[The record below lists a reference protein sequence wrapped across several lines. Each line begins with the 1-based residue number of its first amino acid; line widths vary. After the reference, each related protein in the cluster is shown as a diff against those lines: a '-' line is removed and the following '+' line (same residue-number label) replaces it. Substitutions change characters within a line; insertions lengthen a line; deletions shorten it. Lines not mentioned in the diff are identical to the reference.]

1 MPPSSDRTFRY
12 HGEGRHRPVFVVWAP
27 QFRIVFRN
35 VKGFGYYLLLFHI
48 GKGMTKYGN
57 SLYAEQSG
65 EQERKFRIQAEEIEG
80 LLSGSEVNMN
90 PNLVRFI

>member
-1 MPPSSDRTFRY
+1 
-12 HGEGRHRPVFVVWAP
+12 
-27 QFRIVFRN
+27 
-35 VKGFGYYLLLFHI
+35 
-48 GKGMTKYGN
+48 MTKYGN